1 MALKKVHENAS
12 KSSIKKNIENSGYQ
26 NQINE
31 VIAADVEVLE
41 LEFNPAESAMK
52 FALASKLLKSNTKN
66 IILGCAGAVRIK
78 DEFESITGYTAFDG
92 VTSAAKLCRA
102 LV

>member
-1 MALKKVHENAS
+1 MLKF
-12 KSSIKKNIENSGYQ
+12 
-26 NQINE
+26 
-31 VIAADVEVLE
+31 LE
-41 LEFNPAESAMK
+41 LEFNPSESAMK
-52 FALASKLLKSNTKN
+52 FALALKLLKSNAKN
-66 IILGCAGAVRIK
+66 IILGCAGVVRIK